1 MGYQDVVVDSFLC
14 TRTWENVPVT
24 TWQKNIVVSLQGTIS
39 PSKVI
44 VVGGHYDSA
53 TTPRDDPMNVAPGAD
68 DNGSGTG
75 AVLEIARTLKQ
86 TGFKPQSTIR
96 FVTFAAEEIG
106 LFGSSN
112 YAGKARAS
120 GMDIRLMINLD
131 VISYST
137 EPLRGS
143 VVRIMYCDSLTP
155 EVTEAMRIA
164 SKFTV
169 LSPKPERG
177 CSDDYSFS
185 SRGFPSVGF
194 FEGRFSPYLHSAQ
207 DVLANHNMEYCAEVT
222 RVACAVV
229 ATFADEPLQVAN
241 VQIARVNNTD
251 EFLLKWS
258 RNNSVAV
265 KHYQVYLGRE
275 CGIYDMKFTTSDTTL
290 VLENLDEEV
299 RYFAGVT
306 GVDQG
311 NNEGPLTE
319 ISFVPGQVPLPTAFN
334 LFQNYPNP
342 FNTGTNIWFDI
353 PTSTSVSLKVFD
365 LMGREIA
372 VLVDRKLDAGRHSVR
387 WEAKNCA
394 SGVYFYRMHALR
406 SHETKRL
413 LIVR

>member
-1 MGYQDVVVDSFLC
+1 MGYEDVVVDSFLC
-14 TRTWENVPVT
+14 TKTWENVPVT
-24 TWQKNIVVSLQGTIS
+24 TWQKNIIATVQGTI
-39 PSKVI
+39 PAGKVI

-53 TTPRDDPMNVAPGAD
+53 TRPWDDPMNVAPGAD
-68 DNGSGTG
+68 DNGSGTA

-86 TGFKPQSTIR
+86 TGFKPQSTIK

-106 LFGSSN
+106 LFGSSDC
-112 YAGKARAS
+112 AGKAKAS
-120 GMDIRLMINLD
+120 GIDIRLMINLD

-155 EVTEAMRIA
+155 EVTETMRIA

-169 LSPKPERG
+169 LSPKPEKG
-177 CSDDYSFS
+177 GSDDYSFN

-222 RVACAVV
+222 RAACAVV

-241 VQIARVNNTD
+241 LEIARVNNTD
-251 EFLLKWS
+251 EFLLKWA
-258 RNNSVAV
+258 RNSNVAV

-275 CGIYDMKFTTSDTTL
+275 SGFYDLTFTTSDTTL
-290 VLENLDEEV
+290 VLENLDEQV

-306 GVDQG
+306 GVDEE

-319 ISFVPGQVPLPTAFN
+319 ISFIPVQIPLPTAFT

-342 FNTGTNIWFDI
+342 FNTGTNIRFDI
-353 PTSTSVSLKVFD
+353 PTSTSVLLKVFD

-372 VLVDRKLDAGRHSVR
+372 VLVDRKLDTGRHSVR

-394 SGVYFYRMHALR
+394 SGVYFYRLHALL

-413 LIVR
+413 LILR